1 MTLHHQTKTFLGL
14 LAARTEPPLE
24 KMTPVEAREMTLRY
38 YVPSEYPITSRR
50 DIDAGGVPA
59 RLYSP
64 PVDKNSQQNLGLCIF
79 IHGGGWVFHTLDDY
93 DDVCR
98 RLAMQSGHA
107 VLSIDYRLAPEFPF
121 PTPLEDCLKAARWAR
136 DNAASLGCDANRMV
150 VCGDSAGGNLS
161 TLVAQHSGVE
171 FKMQLLVYPAT
182 DARCVTESYKRNA
195 EGYLLTAAAM
205 EWFYGHYLSGFSS
218 SGSSSSGSSSA
229 RASVDNPLVSPLLAS
244 DQILAKMP
252 PTLVITAEYDP
263 LCDEGEQY
271 AQKLNALGVPTTCVR
286 YNGQIH
292 AFLRYGIML
301 DDGYLAIAQLA
312 DAIRRCLAN

>member
-1 MTLHHQTKTFLGL
+1 M
-14 LAARTEPPLE
+14 
-24 KMTPVEAREMTLRY
+24 
-38 YVPSEYPITSRR
+38 
-50 DIDAGGVPA
+50 
-59 RLYSP
+59 
-64 PVDKNSQQNLGLCIF
+64 GLCIF

-171 FKMQLLVYPAT
+171 FKMQLLVYPAV
-182 DARCVTESYKRNA
+182 DARCVTESYRKNG
-195 EGYLLTAAAM
+195 EGFLLTAAAM
-205 EWFYGHYLSGFSS
+205 DWFYGHYLSG
-218 SGSSSSGSSSA
+218 SGSTGSSPLTGSA
-229 RASVDNPLVSPLLAS
+229 EDPLVSPLLAS
-244 DQILAKMP
+244 DAILAKMP

-312 DAIRRCLAN
+312 DAIRRRFAS

>member
-1 MTLHHQTKTFLGL
+1 
-14 LAARTEPPLE
+14 
-24 KMTPVEAREMTLRY
+24 
-38 YVPSEYPITSRR
+38 
-50 DIDAGGVPA
+50 
-59 RLYSP
+59 
-64 PVDKNSQQNLGLCIF
+64 
-79 IHGGGWVFHTLDDY
+79 
-93 DDVCR
+93 
-98 RLAMQSGHA
+98 
-107 VLSIDYRLAPEFPF
+107 
-121 PTPLEDCLKAARWAR
+121 
-136 DNAASLGCDANRMV
+136 
-150 VCGDSAGGNLS
+150 
-161 TLVAQHSGVE
+161 
-171 FKMQLLVYPAT
+171 MQLLVYPAT
-182 DARCVTESYKRNA
+182 DARCVTESYKRNGQ
-195 EGYLLTAAAM
+195 GYLLTAAAM
-205 EWFYGHYLSGFSS
+205 DWFYGHYLSGSSTSGSGS
-218 SGSSSSGSSSA
+218 SGSSSS

>member
-1 MTLHHQTKTFLGL
+1 
-14 LAARTEPPLE
+14 
-24 KMTPVEAREMTLRY
+24 
-38 YVPSEYPITSRR
+38 
-50 DIDAGGVPA
+50 
-59 RLYSP
+59 
-64 PVDKNSQQNLGLCIF
+64 
-79 IHGGGWVFHTLDDY
+79 
-93 DDVCR
+93 
-98 RLAMQSGHA
+98 
-107 VLSIDYRLAPEFPF
+107 
-121 PTPLEDCLKAARWAR
+121 
-136 DNAASLGCDANRMV
+136 MV

-182 DARCVTESYKRNA
+182 DARCVTESYKRNGQ
-195 EGYLLTAAAM
+195 GYLLTAAAM
-205 EWFYGHYLSGFSS
+205 DWFYGHYL
-218 SGSSSSGSSSA
+218 SGSSSSGSSSS

-244 DQILAKMP
+244 DEILAKMP

-292 AFLRYGIML
+292 AFLRYGAVL

>member
-14 LAARTEPPLE
+14 LAARNEPPLE

-38 YVPSEYPITSRR
+38 YVPSEYPIFSRR

-59 RLYSP
+59 RLYLPSAE
-64 PVDKNSQQNLGLCIF
+64 KNLGLCIF

-182 DARCVTESYKRNA
+182 DARCVTESYRKNG
-195 EGYLLTAAAM
+195 EGFLLTAAAM
-205 EWFYGHYLSGFSS
+205 DWFYGHYLSG
-218 SGSSSSGSSSA
+218 SGSTGSSPLTGSA
-229 RASVDNPLVSPLLAS
+229 EDPLVSPLLAS
-244 DQILAKMP
+244 DAILAKMP

-312 DAIRRCLAN
+312 DAIRRRLAS

>member
-1 MTLHHQTKTFLGL
+1 MTLHYQTKTFLGL
-14 LAARTEPPLE
+14 LAARNEPPLE

-38 YVPSEYPITSRR
+38 YVPSEYPIFSRR

-59 RLYSP
+59 RLYLPSAE
-64 PVDKNSQQNLGLCIF
+64 KNLGLCIF

-136 DNAASLGCDANRMV
+136 DNAASLGCDANRIV

-182 DARCVTESYKRNA
+182 DARCVTESYRKN
-195 EGYLLTAAAM
+195 GQGFLLTAAAM
-205 EWFYGHYLSGFSS
+205 DWFYGHYLSG
-218 SGSSSSGSSSA
+218 SGSTGSSPLTGSA
-229 RASVDNPLVSPLLAS
+229 EDPLVSPLLAS
-244 DQILAKMP
+244 DAILAKMP

-312 DAIRRCLAN
+312 DAIRRRLAS

>member
-14 LAARTEPPLE
+14 LAARNEPPLE

-38 YVPSEYPITSRR
+38 YVPSEYPIFSRR

-59 RLYSP
+59 RLYLPSAE
-64 PVDKNSQQNLGLCIF
+64 KNLGLCIF

-136 DNAASLGCDANRMV
+136 DNAASLGCDANRIV

-182 DARCVTESYKRNA
+182 DARCVTESYRKN
-195 EGYLLTAAAM
+195 GQGFLLTAAAM
-205 EWFYGHYLSGFSS
+205 DWFYGHYLSG
-218 SGSSSSGSSSA
+218 SGSTGSSPLTGSA
-229 RASVDNPLVSPLLAS
+229 EDPLVSPLLAS
-244 DQILAKMP
+244 DAILAKMP

-312 DAIRRCLAN
+312 DAIRRRFAS

>member
-14 LAARTEPPLE
+14 LAARNEPPLE

-38 YVPSEYPITSRR
+38 YVPSEYPIFSRR

-59 RLYSP
+59 RLYLPSAE
-64 PVDKNSQQNLGLCIF
+64 KNLGLCIF

-182 DARCVTESYKRNA
+182 DARCVTESYRKNG
-195 EGYLLTAAAM
+195 EGFLLTAAAM
-205 EWFYGHYLSGFSS
+205 DWFYGHYLSG
-218 SGSSSSGSSSA
+218 SGSTGSSPLTGSA
-229 RASVDNPLVSPLLAS
+229 EDPLVSPLLAS
-244 DQILAKMP
+244 DAILAKMP

-312 DAIRRCLAN
+312 DAIRRRFAS